1 LYVKKKITQ
10 YIVVHSYGIIGR
22 IIEANAISHIV
33 KSIKIKKGRA
43 ISDPGMLGVSLYPL
57 SVFEHLQLIVLEIY

>member
-1 LYVKKKITQ
+1 MYVKKNLTQ
-10 YIVVHSYGIIGR
+10 YIVVHGYGIIGR

-57 SVFEHLQLIVLEIY
+57 SVFEHLQLIVFEIY